1 MGPADQTLMN
11 THGVTV
17 LSFEK
22 LLDDERHP
30 IVLGDNNTFI
40 FAQSSNGNDLGYH
53 GKSSRGSFTLFLD
66 ELDDPP
72 APNGPST
79 KAGKHAK
86 SSTTKAGKN
95 KI

>member
-1 MGPADQTLMN
+1 LNGKSTAAVIPMGPADQTLMN

-72 APNGPST
+72 APNVST
-79 KAGKHAK
+79 
-86 SSTTKAGKN
+86 
-95 KI
+95 

>member
-1 MGPADQTLMN
+1 MNGKSTAAVIPMGLADQTLMN
-11 THGVTV
+11 TRIQQRHGVTV

-22 LLDDERHP
+22 FLDDERHP

-72 APNGPST
+72 ALNVST
-79 KAGKHAK
+79 
-86 SSTTKAGKN
+86 
-95 KI
+95 